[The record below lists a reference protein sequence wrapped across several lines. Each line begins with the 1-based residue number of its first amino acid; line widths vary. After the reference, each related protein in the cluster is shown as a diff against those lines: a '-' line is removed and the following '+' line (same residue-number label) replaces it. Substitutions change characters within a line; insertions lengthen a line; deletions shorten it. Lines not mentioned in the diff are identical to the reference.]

1 MASVNRAGGSSY
13 TSSLY
18 NSANIISGLAS
29 GMDTEGMIES
39 LVQSYQTKLQNLSN
53 KSTKIGWKQDAY
65 RSIINKMTAF
75 SNKYTS
81 YTSSTNLMSSSFF
94 NNAIKVKATGG
105 KNAEFVT
112 ASGRTDSDVRLNSV
126 SQLASA
132 ARYVTTS
139 NLAGKGDDFSI
150 EASDAVDL
158 KGDVTLSTFS
168 GTLSLTYG
176 GKDVSISFNEA
187 TDLVQT
193 TDDSPNKAVALAEM
207 INKKLADQKITL
219 SNGETV
225 SAAECIS
232 VKVTTNPN
240 GAGTISFEDKRN
252 AGNSVYISSASDSI
266 KSTFGL
272 GELKDPKENQVD
284 SFTIFGSTNL
294 TKTMSTAEYLS
305 GKSMN
310 ISLDGS
316 SKSIK
321 LPEIIKKDDGTFK
334 IKTGTDESG
343 KDIEVDFN
351 AKNYTDTLNAS
362 LKKAFGGK
370 VSVENLAAD
379 DAKPDSMELQLKF
392 NAPKNSNLVIN
403 SDGGEKLGI
412 GTVATN
418 YLNTS
423 KTLGDLLPDREWET
437 MKDKDGNTVNKP
449 EDFFLNGVK
458 IGSYT
463 KDTRLSDIM
472 SDINANSEAGVK
484 VSYSKTAREFVFTS
498 KETGSQA
505 EINIDGGLAEEI
517 FGSTKL
523 PEKSQVSFGEAYGLP
538 VDGKVTFSFEGEGFE
553 LSTHVNRDDSMEDVA
568 ASLNAT
574 IKNHGLTASY
584 NKYSGQLEVTDKNG
598 KKVDMKMTAEW
609 FGQESELEFNT
620 KYKPDADYTPG
631 QDAKFSITING
642 TTMDMTRST
651 NDVDIDG
658 MTINF
663 KKEFEDDGVG
673 VSFERSTDSDKI
685 VDAVR
690 SMVDDYNEMM
700 AEIRTQY
707 ATLPAQSSGGSFK
720 SYEPLT
726 DEERASMSESAI
738 KAYEDKAKQGLLFGD
753 RNLSN
758 LYERMRD
765 VFNVGGEDG
774 AMLTKMGIS
783 VGFDSTTGA
792 TTLTLNENKLREA
805 LDNDPDAVADLFT
818 KSKDSGAATDGLM
831 QGMKTQLDRYAGL
844 TGATKGIL
852 VQQAGTPLNS
862 LSLMNN
868 EWQKQIDSISNEME
882 RWQDKLESQ
891 VDRYTSMF
899 SKLEVLIN
907 QMNSQS
913 STLAGLMGGG

>member
-1 MASVNRAGGSSY
+1 MASVSRAGGSSY

-18 NSANIISGLAS
+18 NSANIVSGLAS

-53 KSTKIGWKQDAY
+53 KSTKIGWKQEAY

-81 YTSSTNLMSSSFF
+81 YMSSTNLMSSSFF

-132 ARYVTTS
+132 ARYVTSS
-139 NLAGKGDDFSI
+139 NLAGKGEDFSI
-150 EASDAVDL
+150 EADDAVNL
-158 KGDVTLSTFS
+158 NGDVTLSTFS
-168 GTLSLTYG
+168 GSLSLAYG
-176 GKDVSISFNEA
+176 GKNVSISFNEA

-193 TDDSPNKAVALAEM
+193 NYDNPNKAEALAEM

-225 SAAECIS
+225 SASECIA
-232 VKVTTNPN
+232 VKVDTNPN
-240 GAGTISFEDKRN
+240 GSGTISFEDKRN
-252 AGNSVYISSASDSI
+252 AGNSVYISSASSSI
-266 KSTFGL
+266 KDTFGL
-272 GELKDPKENQVD
+272 GELKDPKENQVK
-284 SFTIFGSTNL
+284 SFHISSGTDL
-294 TKTMSTAEYLS
+294 TKTMNTAEYLS

-321 LPEIIKKDDGTFK
+321 LPEIVKKDDGTFK
-334 IKTGTDESG
+334 IKNGTDASG
-343 KDIEVDFN
+343 KDIELDFN
-351 AKNYTDTLNAS
+351 AKNYTDVLNAS

-392 NAPKNSNLVIN
+392 NAPENSNLIIN
-403 SDGGEKLGI
+403 ADAGEKLGI

-423 KTLGDLLPDREWET
+423 KTLEDLLSDHKWET
-437 MKDKDGNTVNKP
+437 MKDEDGNTVDKP

-463 KDTRLSDIM
+463 KDTKLSDIM

-498 KETGSQA
+498 KDTGSQG
-505 EINIDGGLAEEI
+505 EVTMGGGLAAEI
-517 FGSTKL
+517 FGAKAQDGSATVGDIMGKDYDNRGVYTLKVGDKLFSTVVTNNTTMDTIAERLNGSLKD
-523 PEKSQVSFGEAYGLP
+523 EGMKAEFDAGTNSF
-538 VDGKVTFSFEGEGFE
+538 VIKDSEG
-553 LSTHVNRDDSMEDVA
+553 N
-568 ASLNAT
+568 
-574 IKNHGLTASY
+574 
-584 NKYSGQLEVTDKNG
+584 
-598 KKVDMKMTAEW
+598 KVDYTYGTGVAEDM
-609 FGQESELEFNT
+609 GKRMPKSS
-620 KYKPDADYTPG
+620 YTPG
-631 QDAKFSITING
+631 QDAKFSVTING
-642 TTMDMTRST
+642 TTMDMVRST

-673 VSFERSTDSDKI
+673 VTFERSTDSDKI

-707 ATLPAQSSGGSFK
+707 ATLPAKGSGGSFK
-720 SYEPLT
+720 TYEPLT

-738 KAYEDKAKQGLLFGD
+738 KNYEDKAKQGLLFGD

-758 LYERMRD
+758 LYERMRN
-765 VFNVGGEDG
+765 VFSVGGEDG
-774 AMLTKMGIS
+774 AMLSKIGIS

-792 TTLTLNENKLREA
+792 TSLTLDEGKLRDA

-818 KSKDSGAATDGLM
+818 KSKESGASTNGLM
-831 QGMKTQLDRYAGL
+831 QGMKTELDRYAGL

-868 EWQKQIDSISNEME
+868 EWQKEIDNISNEME
-882 RWQDKLESQ
+882 KWQDKLESQ

>member
-13 TSSLY
+13 TSNLY

-53 KSTKIGWKQDAY
+53 KSTKIGWKQEAY

-81 YTSSTNLMSSSFF
+81 YMSNTNLMSSSFF
-94 NNAIKVKATGG
+94 NNAIKVMATGG

-139 NLAGKGDDFSI
+139 NLAGKGSDFSI
-150 EASDAVDL
+150 EASDAANL
-158 KGDVTLSTFS
+158 EGDVTLSTFS
-168 GTLSLTYG
+168 GSLSLAYG
-176 GKDVSISFNEA
+176 GKTVSISFDEA
-187 TDLVQT
+187 TDIIET
-193 TDDSPNKAVALAEM
+193 SAEHPTKAEALADM

-225 SAAECIS
+225 SASECIS
-232 VKVTTNPN
+232 VKVDTNPN
-240 GAGTISFEDKRN
+240 GNGAISFEDKRN

-266 KSTFGL
+266 KKTFGL
-272 GELKDPKENQVD
+272 GELKDPEEDQVD
-284 SFTIFGSTNL
+284 SFMVAAGVDL
-294 TKTMSTAEYLS
+294 TKEVNTAEYLS

-310 ISLDGS
+310 ISLDGTT
-316 SKSIK
+316 KSIS
-321 LPEIIKKDDGTFK
+321 LPEIVKKDDGSYK
-334 IKTGTDESG
+334 IKTTG
-343 KDIEVDFN
+343 KDGEDVELELN

-379 DAKPDSMELQLKF
+379 SSDPDGMELKLKF
-392 NAPKNSNLVIN
+392 NAPQNSNLVIN
-403 SDGGEKLGI
+403 TDAGEKLGI
-412 GTVATN
+412 GSVATN

-423 KTLGDLLPDREWET
+423 KTLGDLMPDRKWET
-437 MKDKDGNTVNKP
+437 TTDEDGNTVDKA

-463 KDTRLSDIM
+463 KDTKLSDIM
-472 SDINANSEAGVK
+472 NDINANSEAGVK

-523 PEKSQVSFGEAYGLP
+523 PEESQVSFGEAYGLP
-538 VDGKVTFSFEGEGFE
+538 VDGRVTFSFEGAGFE

-609 FGQESELEFNT
+609 FGQESELKFNT

-642 TTMDMTRST
+642 TTMDMVRSS

-673 VSFERSTDSDKI
+673 VTFERSTDSDKI

-707 ATLPAQSSGGSFK
+707 ATLPAKSSGSFK

-738 KAYEDKAKQGLLFGD
+738 KAYEEKAKQGLLFGD

-758 LYERMRD
+758 LYDRMRN

-774 AMLTKMGIS
+774 ALLTKMGIS
-783 VGFDSTTGA
+783 VGFDSTSGA
-792 TTLTLNENKLREA
+792 TTLTLDEKKLREA
-805 LDNDPDAVADLFT
+805 LDNDPDAVAELFT
-818 KSKDSGAATDGLM
+818 KSKDSGAASDGLM
-831 QGMKTQLDRYAGL
+831 QGMKNELERYAGL

-868 EWQKQIDSISNEME
+868 EWQKQIDNISNEME

-899 SKLEVLIN
+899 SKLELLIN

-913 STLAGLMGGG
+913 STLAGMMGGG

>member
-1 MASVNRAGGSSY
+1 MASVSRAGGSSY

-18 NSANIISGLAS
+18 NSANIVSGLAS

-53 KSTKIGWKQDAY
+53 KSTKIGWKQEAY

-81 YTSSTNLMSSSFF
+81 YMSSTNLMSSSFF

-132 ARYVTTS
+132 ARYVTSS
-139 NLAGKGDDFSI
+139 NLAGKGEDFSI
-150 EASDAVDL
+150 EADDAVNL
-158 KGDVTLSTFS
+158 NGDVTLSTFS
-168 GTLSLTYG
+168 GSLSLAYG
-176 GKDVSISFNEA
+176 GKNVSISFNEA

-193 TDDSPNKAVALAEM
+193 NYDNPNKAEALAEM

-225 SAAECIS
+225 SASECIA
-232 VKVTTNPN
+232 VKVDTNPN
-240 GAGTISFEDKRN
+240 GSGTISFEDKRN
-252 AGNSVYISSASDSI
+252 AGNSVYISSASSSI
-266 KSTFGL
+266 KDTFGL
-272 GELKDPKENQVD
+272 GELKDPKENQVK
-284 SFTIFGSTNL
+284 SFHISSGTDL
-294 TKTMSTAEYLS
+294 TKTMNTAEYLS

-321 LPEIIKKDDGTFK
+321 LPEIVKKDDGTYK
-334 IKTGTDESG
+334 IKNGTDASG
-343 KDIEVDFN
+343 KDIELDFN
-351 AKNYTDTLNAS
+351 AKNYTDVLNAS

-392 NAPKNSNLVIN
+392 NAPENSNLIIN
-403 SDGGEKLGI
+403 ADAGEKLGI

-423 KTLGDLLPDREWET
+423 KTLEDLLSDHKWET
-437 MKDKDGNTVNKP
+437 MKDEDGNTVDKP

-463 KDTRLSDIM
+463 KDTKLSDIM

-523 PEKSQVSFGEAYGLP
+523 PEKSPVSFGEAYGVLP
-538 VDGKVTFSFEGEGFE
+538 GGEDVTFSFEGVSAAVEF
-553 LSTHVNRDDSMEDVA
+553 HVNPEDSMEDVA
-568 ASLNAT
+568 ASLNT
-574 IKNHGLTASY
+574 KMMNNGITTSY
-584 NKYSGQLEVTDKNG
+584 NKYTGQLEATDKNG
-598 KKVDMKMTAEW
+598 KKIDMKMTA
-609 FGQESELEFNT
+609 GSSELKFNT
-620 KYKPDADYTPG
+620 KYKPDVNYTPG
-631 QDAKFSITING
+631 QDAKFSVTING
-642 TTMDMTRST
+642 TTMDMVRST

-673 VSFERSTDSDKI
+673 VTFERSTDSDKI

-690 SMVDDYNEMM
+690 SMVDDILYNEMM

-707 ATLPAQSSGGSFK
+707 ATLPAKGSGGSFK
-720 SYEPLT
+720 TYEPLT

-738 KAYEDKAKQGLLFGD
+738 KNYEDKAKQGLLFGD

-758 LYERMRD
+758 LYERMRN
-765 VFNVGGEDG
+765 VFSVGGEDG
-774 AMLTKMGIS
+774 AMLSKIGIS

-792 TTLTLNENKLREA
+792 TSLTLDEGKLRDA

-818 KSKDSGAATDGLM
+818 KSKESGASTNGLM
-831 QGMKTQLDRYAGL
+831 QGMKTELDRYAGL

-868 EWQKQIDSISNEME
+868 EWQKEIDNISNEME
-882 RWQDKLESQ
+882 KWQDKLESQ